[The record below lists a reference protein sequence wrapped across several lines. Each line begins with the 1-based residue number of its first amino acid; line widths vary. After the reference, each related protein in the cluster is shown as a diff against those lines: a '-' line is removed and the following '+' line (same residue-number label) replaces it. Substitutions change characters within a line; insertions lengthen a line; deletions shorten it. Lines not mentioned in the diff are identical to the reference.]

1 MKKIILASVSE
12 RRSQILTSCGV
23 KHVVIGSNIEELK
36 SGSVSEVVRVNA
48 EKKAEKAVQDSGE
61 AVIIGAD
68 TLVAHGEDIIGKP
81 QDENAA
87 KDLLK
92 RFSGSDIEVYT
103 GLCVIDTSSGK
114 KASGVDMSEITVVS
128 MTEEKIENYF
138 KLLAPYDKAGGFSIE
153 GAGSLLFDNIKGSY
167 FNILGLPMIK
177 LNELFK
183 EIGLNLLEF
192 LA

>member
-153 GAGSLLFDNIKGSY
+153 GVGSLLFDNIKGSY